1 MTTAHRATYKSAK
14 ATYNGV
20 EQGNYS
26 TFGTGTNA
34 VAARDMPGQGTL
46 KRRLDGQGTEEE
58 INKLDLKAQLEKSE
72 AEHRSKRA
80 KLVAQ
85 YDDSDDDV
93 EGQLAML
100 DDAGESG
107 EDSSSSDDSS
117 DDDDEEELMK
127 ELEKIKAERKRE
139 REAAAAAASNPIMDG
154 GQDGGRIAQRW
165 DDDTVFKN
173 QARGTNLKTKA
184 RFINDTVRNDFHR
197 RFMNKYI
204 K

>member
-85 YDDSDDDV
+85 YDDSDDD
-93 EGQLAML
+93 AS
-100 DDAGESG
+100 DDAAMDQGG
-107 EDSSSSDDSS
+107 
-117 DDDDEEELMK
+117 
-127 ELEKIKAERKRE
+127 
-139 REAAAAAASNPIMDG
+139 AAATGAAATAAVASATDQFLAYRSCVFSTPVNVRSATTTASSAPQKIICRTSSNASGLACTTAVEPYHATAWLELQSSRAPG
-154 GQDGGRIAQRW
+154 ASCE
-165 DDDTVFKN
+165 
-173 QARGTNLKTKA
+173 
-184 RFINDTVRNDFHR
+184 
-197 RFMNKYI
+197 
-204 K
+204 